1 MAEVGKIIAELEIVG
16 IDNFKKEIGESVK
29 SAEKLETTVKDTGK
43 VGTQAIDNL
52 AFAGKSLKGQLRE
65 STAQLASLYLEI
77 NKLKDSGDKGSASLK
92 ALEAQARSVENQAGR
107 LRDAMSDASQV
118 ISGAGSDTRGLDRA
132 LRTLTLFGGASEVV
146 AGATAV
152 FGVESSR
159 LQETLVRLNAVMAL
173 TNGLQQ
179 IQNELT
185 KEDSVVTG
193 ILTTVKTAYSR
204 AVAFA
209 AAQTKLFQLALAGLG
224 IGLLIAAIAALAANW
239 DKVRKFIGLSTK
251 EQDANNTSVE
261 VSNRLRE
268 QQNKLFDAELRLKK
282 ALGASDKDLLTIQLN
297 KAKADLKAI
306 ENDIVVS
313 KEQLAKKLGEK
324 ARQDKL
330 DSIKTSG
337 SGLTITSG
345 KDVKIL
351 PLEQEI
357 EIAKKRIRV
366 TAEYQAKL
374 INAKATVAEFEN
386 QLKDLNNTSNTNID
400 VTSRMT
406 QELDKAASIGL
417 TLLREQL
424 EELKKAFDAVVDK
437 EVQAGNSLANNPA
450 IEVARFK
457 VKALEQQ
464 IKDLEETLNRVG
476 TEVKIETKPI
486 SQKDLENSV
495 KNAKEQLWSK
505 AIKGLQI
512 KGKVELEVD
521 DKSLKDNLRNG
532 NILGVSRDEY
542 QNELDYRIANA
553 EAFFQ
558 KIANIS
564 SQVSQLTA
572 QFRSNI
578 AEAEFQKF
586 ESLKNRGL
594 ISERNYQRQI
604 ARIKNEQAKK
614 QRRAELIQAAIN
626 VPIAILGAFAQTPGG
641 IIVKSI
647 AASVAGIFAGVQLAA
662 IAKKPIPEFGDGGLF
677 KGDGAVHGNSHAKGG
692 VNASLEGGEY
702 VHNSRA
708 VQHYGM
714 EFMDSV
720 NKLKYP
726 MLDISDSNRAT
737 INDRIEKA
745 IERSNYKLL
754 KKLADKGTI
763 IENVEELAAAL
774 SARKYV

>member
-16 IDNFKKEIGESVK
+16 IDNFKKEIGDSVK
-29 SAEKLETTVKDTGK
+29 AAEKLETTVKDTGN
-43 VGTQAIDNL
+43 VGTQAINNL
-52 AFAGKSLKGQLRE
+52 AFAGKSLKAQLRE

-92 ALEAQARSVENQAGR
+92 ALEAQARSVEQQAGR

-146 AGATAV
+146 SGATAI

-159 LQETLVRLNAVMAL
+159 LQETLVRLNAVMSL

-209 AAQTKLFQLALAGLG
+209 AAQTKLFQVALAGLG
-224 IGLLIAAIAALAANW
+224 IGLLISAIAALAANW

-282 ALGASDKDLLTIQLN
+282 ALGASDKELLVLQLN
-297 KAKADLKAI
+297 KAKADLKSI
-306 ENDIVVS
+306 ENDIVVQTE
-313 KEQLAKKLGEK
+313 KLAAKLGKEEYL
-324 ARQDKL
+324 RKL
-330 DSIKTSG
+330 QTRKLSG
-337 SGLTITSG
+337 SGLSVIDKG
-345 KDVKIL
+345 EKVL
-351 PLEQEI
+351 PLSVEI
-357 EIAKKRIRV
+357 ENAKKRIKV
-366 TAEYQAKL
+366 TTDYQAKL
-374 INAKATVAEFEN
+374 INAKASIAEFEN
-386 QLKDLNNTSNTNID
+386 QLKALNNTSKTNID

-437 EVQAGNSLANNPA
+437 EVQAGNSLANNPD
-450 IEVARFK
+450 IEIARFK

-464 IKDLEETLNRVG
+464 IRDLEETLNRVG
-476 TEVKIETKPI
+476 TEVKIETKTI

-495 KNAKEQLWSK
+495 KDAKEQLRNK
-505 AIKGLQI
+505 AIDSLQL
-512 KGKVELEVD
+512 KGKVEIEVD
-521 DKSLKDNLRNG
+521 NKILKESLRNG

-542 QNELDYRIANA
+542 KSELDYRIASA

-558 KIANIS
+558 KIASIS

-572 QFRSNI
+572 QFRNNI
-578 AEAEFQKF
+578 AEAEFQKY
-586 ESLKNRGL
+586 ESLKNKGL
-594 ISERNYQRQI
+594 ISERNYQRQV

-614 QRRAELIQAAIN
+614 QRRAELVQAAIN

-677 KGDGAVHGNSHAKGG
+677 RGDGAVRGSSHAKGG

-702 VHNSRA
+702 VHNRRA

-726 MLDISDSNRAT
+726 ILDISESNRAT
-737 INDRIEKA
+737 TDDRIEKA

-763 IENVEELAAAL
+763 IENVEELATAL

>member
-1 MAEVGKIIAELEIVG
+1 MAEVDKIIVELEIVG
-16 IDNFKKEIGESVK
+16 IDKFKKEIGESVK
-29 SAEKLETTVKDTGK
+29 
-43 VGTQAIDNL
+43 
-52 AFAGKSLKGQLRE
+52 AGNSLKAQLRE
-65 STAQLASLYLEI
+65 STAQLALLYLEI

-92 ALEAQARSVENQAGR
+92 ALEAQARSVEQQAGR

-146 AGATAV
+146 SGATAI
-152 FGVESSR
+152 FGVESSK

-209 AAQTKLFQLALAGLG
+209 AAQTKLFQVALAGLG

-282 ALGASDKDLLTIQLN
+282 ALGASDKELLVLQLN
-297 KAKADLKAI
+297 KAKAELSEIERTIEKDKNLKAFI
-306 ENDIVVS
+306 ATN
-313 KEQLAKKLGEK
+313 KERQKILAQEGTINEFQQKRLEALAKSYKDNLNVTTSYNIKLTE
-324 ARQDKL
+324 
-330 DSIKTSG
+330 
-337 SGLTITSG
+337 
-345 KDVKIL
+345 
-351 PLEQEI
+351 
-357 EIAKKRIRV
+357 
-366 TAEYQAKL
+366 
-374 INAKATVAEFEN
+374 AKAKVAEFEN
-386 QLKDLNNTSNTNID
+386 QLKALNKTSNTNID

-406 QELDKAASIGL
+406 QEIDKAESIGL

-495 KNAKEQLWSK
+495 KDAKEQLRSK
-505 AIKGLQI
+505 AIEGLQI

-594 ISERNYQRQI
+594 ISERNYQRQL
-604 ARIKNEQAKK
+604 ARIKNEQARK
-614 QRRAELIQAAIN
+614 QRRAELVQAAVNI
-626 VPIAILGAFAQTPGG
+626 PIAILGAFTQTQGG
-641 IIVKSI
+641 IIIRSI
-647 AASVAGIFAGVQLAA
+647 AASVAGVFAAAQLAA
-662 IAKKPIPEFGDGGLF
+662 IAKKPIPQFGGGGLF
-677 KGDGAVHGNSHAKGG
+677 EGSGKVIGRSHTQGG

-702 VHNSRA
+702 VHNNKA
-708 VQHYGM
+708 VQFYGLDFM
-714 EFMDSV
+714 EKV
-720 NKLKYP
+720 NKMKYP
-726 MLDISDSNRAT
+726 KSIVT
-737 INDRIEKA
+737 IKDRVNNDYIQKA
-745 IERSNYKLL
+745 LERSNYKLL
-754 KKLADKGTI
+754 KALSDK
-763 IENVEELAAAL
+763 NVSIKNVSELAEAL
-774 SARKYV
+774 SPKKYV

>member
-29 SAEKLETTVKDTGK
+29 AAEKLETTVKDTGK

-52 AFAGKSLKGQLRE
+52 AFAGKSLKAQLRE

-92 ALEAQARSVENQAGR
+92 ALEAQARSVEQQAGR

-282 ALGASDKDLLTIQLN
+282 ALGASDKELLVLQLN
-297 KAKADLKAI
+297 KAKAELSDIERTIEKDKNLKAFI
-306 ENDIVVS
+306 ATN
-313 KEQLAKKLGEK
+313 KERQKILAQEGTINKFQQKRLEALAKSYKDNLNITTSYNIKLTE
-324 ARQDKL
+324 
-330 DSIKTSG
+330 
-337 SGLTITSG
+337 
-345 KDVKIL
+345 
-351 PLEQEI
+351 
-357 EIAKKRIRV
+357 
-366 TAEYQAKL
+366 
-374 INAKATVAEFEN
+374 AKAKVAEFEN

-486 SQKDLENSV
+486 IQKDLENSV
-495 KNAKEQLWSK
+495 KDAKEQLWSK
-505 AIKGLQI
+505 AVEGLQI
-512 KGKVELEVD
+512 KGKVEVD

-564 SQVSQLTA
+564 SKVSQLTA

-578 AEAEFQKF
+578 AEAEFQKY

-641 IIVKSI
+641 IIVKGI

>member
-16 IDNFKKEIGESVK
+16 IDNFKKEIGDSVK
-29 SAEKLETTVKDTGK
+29 AAEKLETTVKDTGN
-43 VGTQAIDNL
+43 VGTQAINNL
-52 AFAGKSLKGQLRE
+52 AFAGKSLKAQLRE

-92 ALEAQARSVENQAGR
+92 ALEAQARSVEQQAGR

-146 AGATAV
+146 SGATAI
-152 FGVESSR
+152 FGVESSK

-209 AAQTKLFQLALAGLG
+209 AAQTKLFQVALAGLG
-224 IGLLIAAIAALAANW
+224 IGLLISAIAALAANW

-282 ALGASDKDLLTIQLN
+282 ALGASDKELLVLQLN
-297 KAKADLKAI
+297 KAKADLKSI
-306 ENDIVVS
+306 ENDIVVQT
-313 KEQLAKKLGEK
+313 KKLAAKLGEEEYL
-324 ARQDKL
+324 RKL
-330 DSIKTSG
+330 QTRKLSG
-337 SGLTITSG
+337 SGLSVIDKG
-345 KDVKIL
+345 EKVL
-351 PLEQEI
+351 PLSVEI
-357 EIAKKRIRV
+357 ENAKKRIKV
-366 TAEYQAKL
+366 TTDYQAKL
-374 INAKATVAEFEN
+374 INAKASIAEFEN
-386 QLKDLNNTSNTNID
+386 QLKALNNTSKTNID

-437 EVQAGNSLANNPA
+437 EVQAGNSLANNPD

-464 IKDLEETLNRVG
+464 IRDLEETLNRVG
-476 TEVKIETKPI
+476 TEVKIETKTI

-495 KNAKEQLWSK
+495 KDAKEQLRNK
-505 AIKGLQI
+505 AIDSLQL
-512 KGKVELEVD
+512 KGKVEIEVD
-521 DKSLKDNLRNG
+521 NKILKESLRNG

-542 QNELDYRIANA
+542 KSELDYRIASA

-558 KIANIS
+558 KIASIS

-572 QFRSNI
+572 QFRNNI
-578 AEAEFQKF
+578 AEAEFQKY
-586 ESLKNRGL
+586 ESLKNKGL
-594 ISERNYQRQI
+594 ISERNYQRQV

-614 QRRAELIQAAIN
+614 QRRAELVQAAIN

-677 KGDGAVHGNSHAKGG
+677 RGDGAVRGSSHAKGG

-702 VHNSRA
+702 VHNRRA

-726 MLDISDSNRAT
+726 ILDISESNRAT
-737 INDRIEKA
+737 TDDRIEKA

-763 IENVEELAAAL
+763 IENVEELATAL

>member
-16 IDNFKKEIGESVK
+16 IDNFKKEIGDSVK
-29 SAEKLETTVKDTGK
+29 AAEKLETTVKDTGN
-43 VGTQAIDNL
+43 VGTQAINNL
-52 AFAGKSLKGQLRE
+52 AFAGKSLKAQLRE

-92 ALEAQARSVENQAGR
+92 ALEAQARSVEQQAGR

-146 AGATAV
+146 SGATAI
-152 FGVESSR
+152 FGVESSK

-209 AAQTKLFQLALAGLG
+209 AAQTKLFQVALAGLG
-224 IGLLIAAIAALAANW
+224 IGLLISAIAALAANW

-282 ALGASDKDLLTIQLN
+282 ALGASDKELLVLQLN
-297 KAKADLKAI
+297 KAKADLKSI
-306 ENDIVVS
+306 ENDIVVQTE
-313 KEQLAKKLGEK
+313 KLAAKLGKEEYL
-324 ARQDKL
+324 RKL
-330 DSIKTSG
+330 QTRKLSG
-337 SGLTITSG
+337 SGLSVIDKG
-345 KDVKIL
+345 EKVL
-351 PLEQEI
+351 PLSVEI
-357 EIAKKRIRV
+357 ENAKKRIKV
-366 TAEYQAKL
+366 TTDYQAKL
-374 INAKATVAEFEN
+374 INAKASIAEFEN
-386 QLKDLNNTSNTNID
+386 QLKALNNTSKTNID

-437 EVQAGNSLANNPA
+437 EVQAGNSLANNPD

-464 IKDLEETLNRVG
+464 IRDLEETLNRVG
-476 TEVKIETKPI
+476 TEVKIETKTI

-495 KNAKEQLWSK
+495 KDAKEQLRNK
-505 AIKGLQI
+505 AIDSLQL
-512 KGKVELEVD
+512 KGKVEIEVD
-521 DKSLKDNLRNG
+521 NKILKESLRNG

-542 QNELDYRIANA
+542 KSELDYRIASA

-558 KIANIS
+558 KIASIS

-572 QFRSNI
+572 QFRNNI
-578 AEAEFQKF
+578 AEAEFQKY
-586 ESLKNRGL
+586 ESLKNKGL
-594 ISERNYQRQI
+594 ISERNYQRQV

-614 QRRAELIQAAIN
+614 QRRAELVQAAIN

-677 KGDGAVHGNSHAKGG
+677 RGDGAVRGSSHAKGG

-702 VHNSRA
+702 VHNRRA

-726 MLDISDSNRAT
+726 ILDISESNRAT
-737 INDRIEKA
+737 TDDRIEKA

-763 IENVEELAAAL
+763 IENVEELATAL